1 MPIFR
6 SEIARKS
13 IAKRKGRGE
22 GRPPPSLDCLPLLR
36 GGRGTANCK
45 THKLPTH
52 SKPSNEIDYPS
63 RCDAWDKS
71 SSYGG
76 CPFLAVM
83 HANEGARGDL
93 LSSYHAVQSRGRG
106 RFSIILFLIAAGS
119 RRVRLVQTRPW
130 PKIGSALL
138 HFHLHRGRG
147 RNL

>member
-93 LSSYHAVQSRGRG
+93 LSSYHAAQSRG